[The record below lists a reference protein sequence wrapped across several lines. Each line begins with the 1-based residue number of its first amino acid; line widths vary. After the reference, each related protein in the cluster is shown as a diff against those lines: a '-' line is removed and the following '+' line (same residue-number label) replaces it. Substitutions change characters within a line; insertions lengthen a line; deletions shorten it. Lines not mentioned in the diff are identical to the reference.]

1 MQKTESLPVHC
12 GQCTFEHRHSF
23 TDIPFAYELPMGSP
37 DIPEAEYVDLKHE
50 PHTVT
55 HWGQFKLLLGEIEFL
70 APYVHI
76 PNLSIVYAGSSP
88 GHHLKAL
95 VEMMPST
102 WEWYMFDER
111 PCEVYSSGK
120 DLLLEKVCGTV
131 SVLYGNG
138 DVPATPDM
146 EQRMGAIKAKIR
158 DAESGAMYMDTRKL
172 AALKNTK
179 VIKREARPNVH
190 VYEYNLSSEIA
201 RDLFRRFVTRNQTEE
216 DPQLLLI
223 SDIRTPFNRI
233 SEQSVLKDM
242 DLQLKLVD
250 DLLPWKA
257 TLKFK
262 LPYSDG
268 FSKKTVYIK
277 GSLRYQPYA
286 PRISHETRL
295 VVGPD
300 LKTTVSYDIE
310 EYAKRMYHYQTRL
323 RTSLYDLDDPVAD
336 PERHPHLVGNNI
348 AVDHCYD
355 CTLARKIAENFLG
368 TSLGVLDLLEKLA
381 KEVASVQLA
390 CGGGGMLDE

>member
-1 MQKTESLPVHC
+1 MGLP
-12 GQCTFEHRHSF
+12 G
-23 TDIPFAYELPMGSP
+23 
-37 DIPEAEYVDLKHE
+37 IPEAEYVDLKNE
-50 PHTVT
+50 PYTVT

-70 APYVHI
+70 TPYLHI

-102 WEWYMFDER
+102 WVWHMFDER
-111 PCEVYSSGK
+111 PCEVYCSSR
-120 DLLLEKVCGTV
+120 DPLLEKVCGTA

-138 DVPATPDM
+138 EVPVTPDM
-146 EQRMGAIKAKIR
+146 EERMEAIRAKIR
-158 DAESGAMYMDTRKL
+158 DVESGRMYMDTRKL
-172 AALKNTK
+172 AALKSTK
-179 VIKREARPNVH
+179 VIKRETRPNVH
-190 VYEYNLSSEIA
+190 VYEYNINSELA
-201 RDLFRRFVTRNQTEE
+201 RDMFRRCVTRSQSEE

-268 FSKKTVYIK
+268 FSKQTVYIK

-300 LKTTVSYDIE
+300 LRKMVSYDIE
-310 EYAKRMYHYQTRL
+310 EYARRMYHYQTRL
-323 RTSLYDLDDPVAD
+323 RTSLYHMDGPVAE
-336 PERHPHLVGNNI
+336 PERHPHLVGNSI
-348 AVDHCYD
+348 AIDHCYD
-355 CTLARKIAENFLG
+355 CTLARKIAEKFLG
-368 TSLGVLDLLEKLA
+368 TSEGVLDLLEKLA
-381 KEVASVQLA
+381 REVASAQLA